1 MSGDFVTG
9 PIAVEE
15 SVSGLD
21 RMPVQAAD
29 GFGVDEPDSI
39 RIAAPVAALLQG
51 SSDLNGN
58 AP

>member
-15 SVSGLD
+15 SVSALD
-21 RMPVQAAD
+21 RMPAQAAD

-39 RIAAPVAALLQG
+39 RSRHRLRRCCKVRLI
-51 SSDLNGN
+51 
-58 AP
+58 